1 MKTISNFAHRFF
13 PRELYKRVDNT
24 INLEE
29 NPQLCPA
36 KIAVFFK
43 SSNILFVLILI
54 SLSLYYKSQRLS
66 ALTSYAICDNG
77 ICKRQDLYD

>member
-1 MKTISNFAHRFF
+1 MTISNFAHRFF
-13 PRELYKRVDNT
+13 PRELYKRVDST

-43 SSNILFVLILI
+43 KFKYPVCTNLNLFKFVL
-54 SLSLYYKSQRLS
+54 
-66 ALTSYAICDNG
+66 
-77 ICKRQDLYD
+77 

>member
-54 SLSLYYKSQRLS
+54 SLSLYYKSHNASLH
-66 ALTSYAICDNG
+66 
-77 ICKRQDLYD
+77 